1 MPVKVLLS
9 AAVSVIAV
17 EAKPFDY
24 HSVRGRQAVVQQKG
38 IYEGEA
44 LQLRGTSRVQ
54 DMRDFGPAWSGDAH
68 LLWLGEPGEVM
79 ETVFSVP
86 AEGDYLLSLQ
96 MTKAPDYGIFSV
108 GLNGRLIRKGVDL
121 YSGKV
126 ELSDLVDLGKVFL
139 EQGIQQLSFTLT
151 GSNSNAHAKAGEKFL
166 LGLDFVRAV
175 PLEPTQSIK
184 AEQTPM
190 PPDKPIRK
198 KAGLEDVQPILSGPT
213 SQSVV
218 LKKSFVDNQRHIAR
232 ILDEIS
238 NTRFIA
244 NFSNRHSFWQGFG
257 VDRERKSVSGRRW
270 CRSIPA
276 VTDQHGEERGEQ

>member
-1 MPVKVLLS
+1 M
-9 AAVSVIAV
+9 SVIAV

-54 DMRDFGPAWSGDAH
+54 DMRGFGPAWSGDAH

-86 AEGDYLLSLQ
+86 AEGDYLFSLQ

-126 ELSDLVDLGKVFL
+126 ELSDLVGFGEGFPGTGNTAIVIHPYRLKFQCACKGRGEVFTRPW
-139 EQGIQQLSFTLT
+139 ILS
-151 GSNSNAHAKAGEKFL
+151 ERFL
-166 LGLDFVRAV
+166 LNR
-175 PLEPTQSIK
+175 
-184 AEQTPM
+184 
-190 PPDKPIRK
+190 R
-198 KAGLEDVQPILSGPT
+198 
-213 SQSVV
+213 SQSRRSRHQC
-218 LKKSFVDNQRHIAR
+218 LLISQSEKRPDLRTCNQ
-232 ILDEIS
+232 
-238 NTRFIA
+238 F
-244 NFSNRHSFWQGFG
+244 
-257 VDRERKSVSGRRW
+257 
-270 CRSIPA
+270 
-276 VTDQHGEERGEQ
+276 